1 MDFEED
7 MYSSIF
13 LALKHPVR
21 RKIMRIL
28 SENALT
34 YTQVLNRLEVETG
47 FLNYHL
53 ENLRG
58 LVTKGK
64 DDRYRLSE
72 FGEAALALIAGVEEP
87 VKEKSSGL
95 RILGFRINST
105 YIAMTVATILMVS
118 NVFWVYAYQGLSR
131 EKTNVL
137 GEILIQTGGYLG
149 ESISILNS
157 VVIEGKIDLELWSIV
172 FLRDLIQLSRQYG
185 LVVSLDID
193 HRQQW
198 SQIKAATDSVV
209 DFVNELIQ
217 TYADYAFMDITP
229 EQSVHISKMRDFFLN
244 TQLKAFPTKI
254 VIGSNPQVN
263 IVDSEITEVMELAE
277 QLQTDLKLA
286 RKAFNLFTL

>member
-131 EKTNVL
+131 EKTNAL